1 MRTFQQQL
9 ELQRHTDFSALQS
22 SLLLLLRRSNRGKM
36 TVKQN
41 ALVELRAQTTVDC
54 DTMDLEGKLVLSSVS
69 VKSAD
74 GEL

>member
-1 MRTFQQQL
+1 
-9 ELQRHTDFSALQS
+9 
-22 SLLLLLRRSNRGKM
+22 M

>member
-1 MRTFQQQL
+1 MTHRLFGTAVVVAFTPSPI
-9 ELQRHTDFSALQS
+9 EP
-22 SLLLLLRRSNRGKM
+22 SLRGKM

-54 DTMDLEGKLVLSSVS
+54 DTMDLEGKLVLGSVS

-74 GEL
+74 GDSSCQGIWTF